1 MRNHTDQTSVRLTA
15 PARAAETWAGP
26 AIISGAPDPQARC
39 TSKVALQPAHW
50 WPGCRELVNRCCW
63 FQDTALQSGLLHR
76 DFQTICNSLHRF
88 IMSRF
93 CLFLSALPSDLF
105 RVICGLQFLGI
116 YGGSLFFFSL
126 TLSLIPLG
134 FNFLHS
140 ARSASE
146 FPLPNCHCQFWFG
159 IMSSPIFFWTYL
171 FLYFHH
177 SGISAN
183 GGDKPLYSYV
193 LLYS

>member
-15 PARAAETWAGP
+15 PAGAAETWAGP

-93 CLFLSALPSDLF
+93 CFFLPYPQISSELFVASSF
-105 RVICGLQFLGI
+105 W
-116 YGGSLFFFSL
+116 GSMVVVFFSSHWL
-126 TLSLIPLG
+126 CLCIPLG

-159 IMSSPIFFWTYL
+159 IMSSPIVFWTYL

-183 GGDKPLYSYV
+183 SGDKPLYSYV